1 MEDLTIESFFVNEYK
16 RAQRE
21 NSDLKEKIE
30 RIERMSDEY
39 GLYCFKEELNI
50 VNIDVCSEFYLFKMK
65 DSYVNSY

>member
-30 RIERMSDEY
+30 RI
-39 GLYCFKEELNI
+39 
-50 VNIDVCSEFYLFKMK
+50 
-65 DSYVNSY
+65 